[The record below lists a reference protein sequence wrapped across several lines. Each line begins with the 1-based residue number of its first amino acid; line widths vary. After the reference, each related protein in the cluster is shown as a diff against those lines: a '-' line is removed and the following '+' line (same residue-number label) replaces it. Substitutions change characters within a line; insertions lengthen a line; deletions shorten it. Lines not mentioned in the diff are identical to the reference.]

1 MLDYLLPIGS
11 VVTLEEGKHK
21 LMIFGVKQTH
31 SERLENFMI
40 MPVFS
45 TRKEMLVRS
54 IRCYLITIRL
64 KA

>member
-31 SERLENFMI
+31 SETGKLYDYAGVLYPE
-40 MPVFS
+40 
-45 TRKEMLVRS
+45 
-54 IRCYLITIRL
+54 
-64 KA
+64 

>member
-31 SERLENFMI
+31 SETGKLYDYAG
-40 MPVFS
+40 VLY
-45 TRKEMLVRS
+45 RKEMLVRS

>member
-21 LMIFGVKQTH
+21 LMIFGVKHTVRQ
-31 SERLENFMI
+31 ENFMI